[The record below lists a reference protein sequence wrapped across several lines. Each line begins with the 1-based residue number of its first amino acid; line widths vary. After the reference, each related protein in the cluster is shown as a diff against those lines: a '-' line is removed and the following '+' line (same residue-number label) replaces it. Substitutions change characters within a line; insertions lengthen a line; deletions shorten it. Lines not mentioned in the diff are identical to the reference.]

1 MKNSDYLPKLGLY
14 LCVAI
19 VIFVVAY
26 VAIVKFPPVRNSK
39 AEVVSSPPPA
49 RYTNID
55 LPPGTKLVNAG
66 VTSSGASNLFWYVVR
81 PMREGEVPETHKIIK
96 FYMTGEIQSGR
107 SKFYLVEHDVKG
119 NTGQSAP

>member
-1 MKNSDYLPKLGLY
+1 MEPFNKMLAI
-14 LCVAI
+14 VAI
-19 VIFVVAY
+19 LVIVCGS
-26 VAIVKFPPVRNSK
+26 AIGFAITRLSSENISK
-39 AEVVSSPPPA
+39 AEAVSSPPTA

-81 PMREGEVPETHKIIK
+81 PMREDEVPETHKIIK
-96 FYMTGEIQSGR
+96 FYMTGEIQSGM

-119 NTGQSAP
+119 NTGQSVP